1 MTMEYE
7 RPSVEVINFCA
18 LQHLASYEEGGGF
31 DSAQE
36 GVGGTEPGGRPGRP
50 GRAGGREE

>member
-1 MTMEYE
+1 MQMEYE
-7 RPSVEVINFCA
+7 KPSIEVIHFYA
-18 LQHLASYEEGGGF
+18 LQQLASYEEGGGF

-50 GRAGGREE
+50 GRAGREE